1 MARREDDM
9 EKVKDKSEPLLLPEN
24 GSDVS
29 EEEGASWMVC
39 LSTFIAVCGSYEFG
53 TCFSVFGSILNV
65 GAVLGAITSGK
76 ISDFIGRK
84 GVQKHSLTKS
94 QKLYAMRLSSVISA
108 IGWMIIYFSKGDIP
122 LDFGRFL
129 TGYGCGTLS
138 YVVPV
143 FIAEISPRKLRG
155 ALATLNQLF
164 LVIGLASMFLI
175 GAVINWRALALT

>member
-1 MARREDDM
+1 MHVTNPSHTVHEVTEKKMARREDDM

-53 TCFSVFGSILNV
+53 TCVGYSAPTQFGIMEELNLSYSQFSVFGSILNV

-94 QKLYAMRLSSVISA
+94 QKLYVAMRLSSVISA
-108 IGWMIIYFSKGDIP
+108 IGWMIIYFSK
-122 LDFGRFL
+122 
-129 TGYGCGTLS
+129 
-138 YVVPV
+138 VPV

-155 ALATLNQLF
+155 ALATLNQVMHFILF
-164 LVIGLASMFLI
+164 E
-175 GAVINWRALALT
+175 